1 MRCALRDVE
10 EEDIAPHFEPATAFL
25 RSAFAGGGKVL
36 GAMPQSM
43 CLERG
48 VFCLSLDQHLDV
60 MLFSQEVS
68 QGRMCM
74 WTHRHFTEPWH
85 LFQLSVTSVHNSVAN
100 FALTCLMFCCI
111 SVD

>member
-43 CLERG
+43 CLEREL
-48 VFCLSLDQHLDV
+48 FCLLLDQHL
-60 MLFSQEVS
+60 EVS

-74 WTHRHFTEPWH
+74 WTFSAVTHFSSE
-85 LFQLSVTSVHNSVAN
+85 F
-100 FALTCLMFCCI
+100 CLPI
-111 SVD
+111 SH

>member
-48 VFCLSLDQHLDV
+48 VFCLLLDQHLDV
-60 MLFSQEVS
+60 KLFSQEVS

-74 WTHRHFTEPWH
+74 WTPGTSAFAPLSTVSHFSFRVLLP
-85 LFQLSVTSVHNSVAN
+85 NSH
-100 FALTCLMFCCI
+100 
-111 SVD
+111 